1 MKALNFREF
10 ISEEKENTDPFKVV
24 IITKANPTVRRRRSG
39 EKSKKELTVSLLTK
53 AFKTS
58 DIKLKY

>member
-10 ISEEKENTDPFKVV
+10 ISEEKENKDPFKVV

-39 EKSKKELTVSLLTK
+39 EK
-53 AFKTS
+53 
-58 DIKLKY
+58 